1 MRILTIAN
9 LYPSKKNPE
18 FGTFIKI
25 IEDGIKDNLPGVK
38 NRSCGDRQQATQYC
52 RQTFQLFPVL
62 CRDSVETFVQEI

>member
-38 NRSCGDRQQATQYC
+38 TDHVVIDNKPKNIVTFLREYLGRQ
-52 RQTFQLFPVL
+52 
-62 CRDSVETFVQEI
+62 